1 MRLKKTSFLNTTCH
15 KILISPNKQKLIS
28 MLHVPHGPKWY
39 CIGSIR
45 MAWFCTLQGEN
56 VLPTLS
62 QVLPPLDETSAQ
74 PLYQQLQRALR
85 GAIENGIIGPD
96 DALPPER
103 DLAEM
108 LGVSRITVRK
118 AIDEL
123 VEDGLLIRKQ
133 GSGTFVS
140 NRVEKNFA
148 KLTSFSED
156 MRARGREPRSVWL
169 NRAEGTVTP
178 EESLTLRSSPGT
190 PVFRFHR
197 IRYADDAP
205 MALEYA
211 TVIASC
217 LTSLETVESSL
228 YEALERTGN
237 RPVRALQRLR
247 AVLLT
252 AEQAKLL
259 KAQEGEAGLLVARVG
274 YLKDGRAVEYSQSY
288 YRGEIYDFVAE
299 LSANIV
305 TPTRMFLEAAESADV
320 VAAQLGQNAALLTS
334 LGASLRARPPRA
346 VVTCARG
353 SSDHAATYARYLIEA
368 HTQALTSS
376 AAPSLSSIYDAST
389 DMRDV
394 LFVAIS
400 QSGKSPDLLAA
411 TQNARA
417 GGALTIALCNTPDSP
432 LMQAV
437 DVPVPLARRAG
448 KKRRGDQVVHRLAE
462 LPGAAG
468 RELGAG
474 FWPVGGTGAAARP
487 AGARLEMRLERG
499 RGGAHPCP

>member
-1 MRLKKTSFLNTTCH
+1 MF
-15 KILISPNKQKLIS
+15 
-28 MLHVPHGPKWY
+28 
-39 CIGSIR
+39 CI
-45 MAWFCTLQGEN
+45 LQGEN
-56 VLPTLS
+56 VLTNLS
-62 QVLPPLDETSAQ
+62 HVLQQLDESSDQ
-74 PLYQQLQRALR
+74 PIYQNLQRGLR
-85 GAIENGIIGPD
+85 GAIENGAIGPD

-123 VEDGLLIRKQ
+123 VDEGLLIRKQ

-156 MRARGREPRSVWL
+156 MRARGREPRSVWM
-169 NRAEGTVTP
+169 NRAAGTVTP

-190 PVFRFHR
+190 PVLRFHR

-205 MALEYA
+205 MAIEYA

-217 LTSLETVESSL
+217 LTSLDDVENSL

-252 AEQAKLL
+252 ADQAKLL

-299 LSANIV
+299 LSA
-305 TPTRMFLEAAESADV
+305 TT
-320 VAAQLGQNAALLTS
+320 
-334 LGASLRARPPRA
+334 
-346 VVTCARG
+346 
-353 SSDHAATYARYLIEA
+353 
-368 HTQALTSS
+368 
-376 AAPSLSSIYDAST
+376 
-389 DMRDV
+389 
-394 LFVAIS
+394 
-400 QSGKSPDLLAA
+400 
-411 TQNARA
+411 
-417 GGALTIALCNTPDSP
+417 
-432 LMQAV
+432 
-437 DVPVPLARRAG
+437 
-448 KKRRGDQVVHRLAE
+448 
-462 LPGAAG
+462 
-468 RELGAG
+468 
-474 FWPVGGTGAAARP
+474 
-487 AGARLEMRLERG
+487 
-499 RGGAHPCP
+499 